1 METKTKI
8 SSTIRKIPDDLWN
21 EIKLLFPSE
30 KPNNNT
36 IGRALIPF
44 GKVLNGILHVLRTR
58 CQWKMLAKR
67 KNIVLTLLAIA
78 DGAKKLLEDLFQTL

>member
-30 KPNNNT
+30 KPNNT
-36 IGRALIPF
+36 IGRPLIPF

-58 CQWKMLAKR
+58 CQWKMLPKER
-67 KNIVLTLLAIA
+67 TW
-78 DGAKKLLEDLFQTL
+78 F